1 MKTYGL
7 LGETIGYSL
16 SHHMHNAAFSELG
29 LEAEYKIFDIPESG
43 LGDFFSRVKAGTI
56 SGCNVT
62 IPYKERALAFI
73 ESLSPAVRAIGA
85 LNTIVR
91 EDGKVVGHNTDY
103 HGFVKSLRGRASGDL
118 GFEPEEKSA
127 FVFGAGGAA
136 KAVVYS
142 LLILGA
148 KKIAI
153 ADMDIKKAETL
164 AASVVEKQKGNALIT
179 VVQDEAQYDEFISR
193 SDLLVNATPCG
204 ISKGDAPL
212 FDYKFIDKTLAV
224 FDLIYAKDTPL
235 VMEAKLRGAKVI
247 NGLNMLLYQAA
258 RSFELWT
265 GNEAPLDAMRK
276 ALSDNITK

>member
-16 SHHMHNAAFSELG
+16 SHHMHNAAFSRLG
-29 LEAEYKIFDIPESG
+29 LMAEYKIFDIPESG
-43 LGDFFSRVKAGTI
+43 LGDFFSQVKKGTI

-62 IPYKERALAFI
+62 IPYKERALDFVRDM
-73 ESLSPAVRAIGA
+73 SPAVSAIGA

-91 EDGKVVGHNTDY
+91 ESGKVIGHNTDY
-103 HGFVKSLRGRASGDL
+103 HGFVKSLRSRAAGDL

-153 ADMDIKKAETL
+153 ADVDIKKAESL

-179 VVQDEAQYDEFISR
+179 VAQEEAQYDEFISR

-204 ISKGDAPL
+204 MKENDIPL

-235 VMEAKLRGAKVI
+235 VIEAKSRGARAI

-265 GNEAPLDAMRK
+265 EKEAPLDAMRK

>member
-16 SHHMHNAAFSELG
+16 SHYMHNAAFDKLG
-29 LEAEYKIFDIPESG
+29 LKAEYKTFDIPESG

-62 IPYKERALAFI
+62 IPYKERALDFVDGR
-73 ESLSPAVRAIGA
+73 SPAVCAIGA

-91 EDGKVVGHNTDY
+91 EDGKIVGHNTDY
-103 HGFVKSLRGRASGDL
+103 HGFVKSLRGRAAGDL

-153 ADMDIKKAETL
+153 ADVDIKKAEAL
-164 AASVVEKQKGNALIT
+164 AASAAEKQKGNTLIT
-179 VVQDEAQYDEFISR
+179 VAQDEAQYDEFISR
-193 SDLLVNATPCG
+193 SDLLVNATPSG
-204 ISKGDAPL
+204 TGEGDAPL

-224 FDLIYAKDTPL
+224 FDLVYAKNTPL
-235 VMEAKLRGAKVI
+235 VTEAKSRGTRVI

-265 GNEAPLDAMRK
+265 GKEAPLDTMRK
-276 ALSDNITK
+276 ALLDNIAK